1 MSESTV
7 QRLFSFIEK
16 SPTAFHAV
24 DTMEQELRAAG
35 YRQLLESDVWKL
47 EKGGKYFV
55 ERGGSALIA
64 FRIPQTE
71 GNGFQIMAS
80 HCDSPVFK
88 IKENPEM
95 EAEGHYVRLN
105 VEKYGGMLCAPWF
118 DRPLSVAGR
127 LVIRT
132 ENGIETRLCDAGRD
146 LLMLPSL
153 AIHMNRQAND
163 EISDAEG
170 IFAVVR

>member
-24 DTMEQELRAAG
+24 NTMEQELRAVG
-35 YRQLLESDVWKL
+35 YSQLLESDVWKL

-95 EAEGHYVRLN
+95 EA
-105 VEKYGGMLCAPWF
+105 
-118 DRPLSVAGR
+118 
-127 LVIRT
+127 
-132 ENGIETRLCDAGRD
+132 
-146 LLMLPSL
+146 
-153 AIHMNRQAND
+153 
-163 EISDAEG
+163 
-170 IFAVVR
+170 

>member
-1 MSESTV
+1 M
-7 QRLFSFIEK
+7 
-16 SPTAFHAV
+16 
-24 DTMEQELRAAG
+24 
-35 YRQLLESDVWKL
+35 
-47 EKGGKYFV
+47 

-105 VEKYGGMLCAPWF
+105 VE
-118 DRPLSVAGR
+118 
-127 LVIRT
+127 
-132 ENGIETRLCDAGRD
+132 
-146 LLMLPSL
+146 
-153 AIHMNRQAND
+153 
-163 EISDAEG
+163 
-170 IFAVVR
+170 